1 MNQWPRSNMPHLKRI
16 INQQVFLEE
25 SDPYITADEARR
37 NQYAMEAA
45 SQMIQGIQPS
55 GLPMD
60 ISQLAMDNI
69 PYPDGGAMFQLPRN
83 SAGGYFNN
91 QYNTLAPNMT
101 AHHHQPTSYMTQGQY
116 SQHPIFHT

>member
-1 MNQWPRSNMPHLKRI
+1 MTELDFTGKYKSKLMNQWPRSNMPHLKRI

-60 ISQLAMDNI
+60 IS
-69 PYPDGGAMFQLPRN
+69 
-83 SAGGYFNN
+83 
-91 QYNTLAPNMT
+91 
-101 AHHHQPTSYMTQGQY
+101 
-116 SQHPIFHT
+116 

>member
-1 MNQWPRSNMPHLKRI
+1 M
-16 INQQVFLEE
+16 
-25 SDPYITADEARR
+25 D
-37 NQYAMEAA
+37 AA
-45 SQMIQGIQPS
+45 NQMIQGMHPS
-55 GLPMD
+55 GLPID
-60 ISQLAMDNI
+60 ISQLDMSNV